1 MNEEKEQ
8 RVEIINKLITK
19 ISSVGR
25 RFFFNKKD
33 GSVAYF
39 KLENNRI
46 YFVDDYTKES
56 IYAYGPKYF
65 GNGFSHG
72 GTMQSLVL
80 EFSEFIRTG
89 KCINGKNG
97 YGGLYCPYWGY
108 LASEMFEIRSFAAD
122 IGYLKVGTAGDKS
135 ELLEEG

>member
-1 MNEEKEQ
+1 MNETKEQ
-8 RVEIINKLITK
+8 RLETVNKLITK

-65 GNGFSHG
+65 RNGFSHG
-72 GTMQSLVL
+72 GTMQSLIL
-80 EFSEFIRTG
+80 EFSEFIQTG
-89 KCINGKNG
+89 KCVNGKNG
-97 YGGLYCPYWGY
+97 YGGLCCPYWGY
-108 LASEMFEIRSFAAD
+108 LASEMFEIRSFAYD
-122 IGYLKVGTAGDKS
+122 IGYIKGGS
-135 ELLEEG
+135 

>member
-1 MNEEKEQ
+1 MNETKEQ
-8 RVEIINKLITK
+8 RMETVNKLITK

-33 GSVAYF
+33 GFIAHF
-39 KLENNRI
+39 ELKNNRI
-46 YFVDDYTKES
+46 YFVDDYTKEK

-65 GNGFSHG
+65 ENGFSHG
-72 GTMQSLVL
+72 GTMQSLIL

-89 KCINGKNG
+89 RCVNGKNG

-108 LASEMFEIRSFAAD
+108 LASEMVEIRSFAKD
-122 IGYLKVGTAGDKS
+122 IGYLKGVQ
-135 ELLEEG
+135 